1 MYNLAAEGFNAVV
14 KRKVSK
20 LHCGTCIK
28 DQGGALNGFGVLQ
41 YLKERRKCEIA
52 RGRNGEIG
60 FTGRERNPVTCHF
73 DTVKAPQIL
82 QLSD

>member
-1 MYNLAAEGFNAVV
+1 MYNIAAEGFNAVA

-20 LHCGTCIK
+20 RHCEMCMK
-28 DQGGALNGFGVLQ
+28 DQGGALYGFGVLQ
-41 YLKERRKCEIA
+41 YLRERRKCEIA

-73 DTVKAPQIL
+73 DTVKAPQML